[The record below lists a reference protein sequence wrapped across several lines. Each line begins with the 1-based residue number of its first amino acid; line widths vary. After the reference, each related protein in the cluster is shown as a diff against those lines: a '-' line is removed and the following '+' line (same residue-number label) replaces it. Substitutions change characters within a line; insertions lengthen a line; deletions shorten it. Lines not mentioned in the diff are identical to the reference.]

1 MSKNNFT
8 PLANGADPDDI
19 GNNTSNNPTM
29 HDILAARIGR
39 RGFMLGSAGA
49 AVFGSMGLTGCLG
62 LGGSSGSSAA
72 PAAAAPAETLLGFK
86 PVAKSLADAF
96 IVPEGYTA
104 SVIYAKGDPL
114 FAGVTAFKNDGTDT
128 GYDQRAGD
136 HHDGMQYF
144 GLNAAGK
151 ADQTGASRG
160 LLGMNHEYIEQVTL
174 FPAGPTALPRSAAE
188 ADIEIACHGVS
199 VVEVAKG
206 SNGRFATVQ
215 TSPFNRRVTAETT
228 IELAGPARGSSL
240 LVTKFST
247 DGTRTRGTVNNCG
260 TGKTPWGTLLT
271 GEENWSGYFKR
282 GSDAAARSAKEIAA
296 LTRYGRAAGV
306 NSRYGWETAGTD
318 DRYVRWDITAT
329 GASAAADYRNEING
343 QGYMT
348 EINPYDRNSV
358 VKKRTSTGRFAHE
371 GAAFSLLKTGKPLAI
386 YMGDD
391 SQFEYIYKYVSDAV
405 WDPADAKP
413 ADPMATGDKYLD
425 KGKLY
430 VAKFNADGTGTWL
443 ELSMANPL
451 IAGYSTY
458 AFADQ
463 ADILVNARL
472 AADAAGATKMDRPE
486 WSSTHPTTGDIY
498 FTLTNNSGRVASGS
512 DASKVVNAANPRS
525 YTDVKGGTSTQKGNV
540 NGHILRLAEQG
551 DANATTFKWDV
562 YLFGSEAGAIASIN
576 LSGLTDVNDFS
587 SPDGLQFAESTGI
600 CWIQT
605 DDGNY
610 TDMTNDQML
619 AALPGRVG
627 DGGKVSVANGSVLVD
642 TYVGKKPT
650 SDTLKRFL
658 VGPKG
663 CEVTGV
669 AETPDGKVMFVN
681 IQHPGEGT
689 AVGDLGDPSK
699 YVSQWPSNSGYGAG
713 KRPRS
718 ATVMITKNDGGRIGT

>member
-8 PLANGADPDDI
+8 PLPDGRDPDDV
-19 GNNTSNNPTM
+19 GNNHSANPSM
-29 HDILAARIGR
+29 QDILAVSMSR
-39 RGFMLGSAGA
+39 RGLLRSSAGA

-62 LGGSSGSSAA
+62 LGGSSGSSA
-72 PAAAAPAETLLGFK
+72 PAAASETLLGFK
-86 PVAKSLADAF
+86 PVAKSIADAF
-96 IVPEGYTA
+96 TVPEGYTA
-104 SVIYAKGDPL
+104 SVIFAKGDPM
-114 FAGVTAFKNDGTDT
+114 FAGVAAFKNDGTDT
-128 GYDQRAGD
+128 GYDKRSGD

-151 ADQTGASRG
+151 ADQKGASRG
-160 LLGMNHEYIEQVTL
+160 LLGINHEYIDEVTL
-174 FPAGPTALPRSAAE
+174 HANGQTAGSNRLASE
-188 ADIEIACHGVS
+188 VDIEIDCHGVAI
-199 VVEVAKG
+199 VEVAKG
-206 SNGRFATVQ
+206 SNGRFATVP
-215 TSPFNRRVTAETT
+215 TSSFNRRVTAHTT
-228 IELAGPARGSSL
+228 IELSGPARGSSL

-271 GEENWSGYFKR
+271 GEENWAGYFKR
-282 GSDAAARSAKEIAA
+282 GNDAAARSAKEGVA
-296 LTRYGRAAGV
+296 LTRYGRGV
-306 NSRYGWETAGTD
+306 NKASRYGWETAGTD
-318 DRYVRWDITAT
+318 ERYARWDITAT
-329 GASAAADYRNEING
+329 GASAAADFRNEING
-343 QGYMT
+343 QGYLT
-348 EINPYDRNSV
+348 EINPYNPNSV
-358 VKKRTSTGRFAHE
+358 VKKRTATGRFAHE

-405 WDPADAKP
+405 WDPADANP
-413 ADPMATGDKYLD
+413 ADPIATGDKYLD

-430 VAKFNADGTGTWL
+430 AAKFNADGTGTWL
-443 ELSMANPL
+443 ELSLANPL
-451 IAGYSTY
+451 VAGYATY

-463 ADILVNARL
+463 ADVLVNARV

-498 FTLTNNSGRVASGS
+498 FTLTNNSSRVASGS
-512 DASKVVNAANPRS
+512 DASKVVDAANPRS
-525 YTDVKGGTSTQKGNV
+525 YTDVKGGSSTQKGNV
-540 NGHILRLAEQG
+540 NGHIIRIAEQG
-551 DANATTFKWDV
+551 DANATSFKWDI

-576 LSGLTDVNDFS
+576 LSGLADSNDFS

-605 DDGNY
+605 DDGAYN
-610 TDMTNDQML
+610 DVTNDQML

-627 DGGKVSVANGSVLVD
+627 DGGKVSVNNGGVLVD
-642 TYVGKKPT
+642 TQMGKKPT
-650 SDTLKRFL
+650 TDTLKRFL

-663 CEVTGV
+663 CEITGV

-681 IQHPGEGT
+681 VQHPGDGI
-689 AVGDLGDPSK
+689 AVSELGDPSK
-699 YVSQWPSNSGYGAG
+699 YVSQWPSNAGYGAG

>member
-29 HDILAARIGR
+29 QDILAARMGR
-39 RGFMLGSAGA
+39 RTFMLGSAGA

-62 LGGSSGSSAA
+62 LGGSGGSA
-72 PAAAAPAETLLGFK
+72 PAAASETLLGFK

-114 FAGVTAFKNDGTDT
+114 FAGVAAFKNDGTDT

-151 ADQTGASRG
+151 ADQSGASRG
-160 LLGMNHEYIEQVTL
+160 LLAMNHEYIDQTTL
-174 FPAGPTALPRSAAE
+174 FAAGPTALPRPAAE

-215 TSPFNRRVTAETT
+215 ASPFNRRVTADTT

-240 LVTKFST
+240 MVTKFST
-247 DGTRTRGTVNNCG
+247 DGTRTRGTLNNCG

-296 LTRYGRAAGV
+296 LTRYGRAAGAS
-306 NSRYGWETAGTD
+306 SRYGWETAGSD
-318 DRYVRWDITAT
+318 DRYVRWDITAN
-329 GASAAADYRNEING
+329 AAGTAATDYRNEING

-425 KGKLY
+425 NGKLY

-443 ELSMANPL
+443 ELSMANPR
-451 IAGYSTY
+451 IAGYASY

-463 ADILVNARL
+463 ADILVNARV

-498 FTLTNNSGRVASGS
+498 FTLTNNSGRVTSGS
-512 DASKVVNAANPRS
+512 DASKLVDAANPRS
-525 YTDVKGGTSTQKGNV
+525 YTDIKNGTTTQRGNV

-551 DANATTFKWDV
+551 DANATTFQWDV

-587 SPDGLQFAESTGI
+587 SPDGLQFADSTGI

-650 SDTLKRFL
+650 TDTLKRFL

-689 AVGDLGDPSK
+689 AVSDLGDPSK

-718 ATVMITKNDGGRIGT
+718 ATVMIVKNDGGRIGT

>member
-19 GNNTSNNPTM
+19 GNNTSDNPTM

-62 LGGSSGSSAA
+62 LGGSSASSAA

-114 FAGVTAFKNDGTDT
+114 FAGVAAFKNDGTDT

-151 ADQTGASRG
+151 ADQAGASRG

-174 FPAGPTALPRSAAE
+174 FPAGPTALPRPAAE

-206 SNGRFATVQ
+206 SDGRFATVQ

-282 GSDAAARSAKEIAA
+282 GSDAAARSAKENTS
-296 LTRYGRAAGV
+296 LTRYGRTV
-306 NSRYGWETAGTD
+306 NKSSRYGWETAGSD

-371 GAAFSLLKTGKPLAI
+371 GAAFSLLKAGKPLAI

-458 AFADQ
+458 TFADQ

-498 FTLTNNSGRVASGS
+498 FTLTNNSSRVASGS

-525 YTDVKGGTSTQKGNV
+525 YTDVKGGTSTQSGNV

-562 YLFGSEAGAIASIN
+562 YLFGAEAGAIASIN

-605 DDGNY
+605 DDGGY
-610 TDMTNDQML
+610 TDVTNDQML

-689 AVGDLGDPSK
+689 AVGDLGDPAK